1 MRRDPVYLPVTHES
15 LFHLKT
21 ATPMITA
28 YPIKDNKVGTSPDIL
43 TKNVI
48 REKPKAANR
57 IQIIPF
63 DLLDMSEILFIS

>member
-1 MRRDPVYLPVTHES
+1 MHIFSPDLISSISDTTKATA
-15 LFHLKT
+15 FLKN
-21 ATPMITA
+21 AFSM
-28 YPIKDNKVGTSPDIL
+28 VGTSPDIL